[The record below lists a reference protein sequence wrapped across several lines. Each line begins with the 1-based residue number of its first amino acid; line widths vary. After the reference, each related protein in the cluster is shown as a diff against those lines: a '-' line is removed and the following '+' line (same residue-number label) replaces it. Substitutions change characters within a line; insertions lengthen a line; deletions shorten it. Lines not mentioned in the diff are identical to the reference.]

1 MIFLTLAKVSFM
13 MNLISIV
20 WGVTALMLIL
30 IILIQKGKGGGL
42 SAAFGGAGGG
52 GLLGTKTGDFLTWIT
67 ISLAVMFLLLTL
79 VMVKFYRP
87 TASEGLE
94 SAPVAPITAP
104 VKIPATD
111 VETKTDE
118 AIPAASDVPTEEA
131 ADLMDALTEEAPA
144 EAPAKTE

>member
-1 MIFLTLAKVSFM
+1 
-13 MNLISIV
+13 MNLVSIV

-52 GLLGTKTGDFLTWIT
+52 GLLGTKTGDFLTWVT
-67 ISLAVMFLLLTL
+67 ISLAVMFMLLTI
-79 VMVKFYRP
+79 VMVKWYRP
-87 TASEGLE
+87 TATEGLE
-94 SAPVAPITAP
+94 SAQQAPITAP
-104 VKIPATD
+104 VEIPAAPAG
-111 VETKTDE
+111 E
-118 AIPAASDVPTEEA
+118 AIPAGANATTEEA